1 MNCDIARI
9 YHATSKPGAL
19 RVEPPQFGYNAPQN
33 IHQNPPERMK
43 TLVVED
49 TRTVLKLICHHLEQ
63 MGITPVPAESGSDAI
78 EKFVAERPDMVL
90 LDIVLPDID
99 GFEVA
104 RRLRQIEQPGE
115 WTPILF
121 LTSMTKDEDL
131 EKGIAAGGDDYI
143 HKPVSDVVLGA
154 KIRAMQR
161 IIQMRYSLLVLTRK
175 LDAANQELR
184 RLTSLDGLTG
194 IANRRHFDD
203 TLNREWRRSMRQG
216 AEFSILMCDV
226 DRFKDFNDRLGH
238 QEGDVCLRRVAET
251 LATAMDR
258 GGDLVARYGGEE
270 FAVIL
275 PETAIAGA
283 TTVAERM
290 RRAVEDLRIPHPTNP
305 GGFVTASFGVA
316 SGVAMPE
323 TDPRQIVKMADRAL
337 YHAKHAG
344 RNCVHVLPTLDEGD
358 AQE

>member
-1 MNCDIARI
+1 LITPHAIFAR
-9 YHATSKPGAL
+9 T
-19 RVEPPQFGYNAPQN
+19 
-33 IHQNPPERMK
+33 MK

-49 TRTVLKLICHHLEQ
+49 SQASRKIVCHYLER
-63 MGITPVPAESGSDAI
+63 MGITPIPAIDGTQAVDL
-78 EKFVAERPDMVL
+78 FVSERPDMVL

-104 RRLRQIEQPGE
+104 RRLRHLERPGD
-115 WTPILF
+115 WTPIIF

-143 HKPVSDVVLGA
+143 YKPVSDVVLGA

-175 LDAANQELR
+175 LDTANQELK

-194 IANRRHFDD
+194 IANRRHFDEV
-203 TLNREWRRSMRQG
+203 LLREWRRSMRQG

-226 DRFKDFNDRLGH
+226 DLFKAYNDSLGH
-238 QEGDVCLRRVAET
+238 HAGDDCLRRIAGALT
-251 LATAMDR
+251 AAMDR

-275 PETAIAGA
+275 PETSLAGGQV
-283 TTVAERM
+283 VAERM
-290 RRAVEDLRIPHPTNP
+290 RQAIEALDLDHPTAA
-305 GGFVTASFGVA
+305 GGKVTASFGLA

-323 TDPRQIVKMADRAL
+323 TDPTRLVRAADKAL
-337 YHAKHAG
+337 YEAKRAG
-344 RNCVHVLPTLDEGD
+344 RNQVCVIASLDRPEN
-358 AQE
+358 

>member
-1 MNCDIARI
+1 
-9 YHATSKPGAL
+9 
-19 RVEPPQFGYNAPQN
+19 
-33 IHQNPPERMK
+33 MK

-49 TRTVLKLICHHLEQ
+49 SQASRKIVSHYLER
-63 MGITPVPAESGSDAI
+63 MGITPIPAVDGAEAVDL
-78 EKFVAERPDMVL
+78 FVSERPDMVL

-104 RRLRQIEQPGE
+104 RRLRQLERPGD
-115 WTPILF
+115 WTPIIF

-143 HKPVSDVVLGA
+143 YKPVSDVVLGA

-175 LDAANQELR
+175 LDTANQELK

-194 IANRRHFDD
+194 IANRRHFDEM
-203 TLNREWRRSMRQG
+203 LLREWRRSMRQG

-226 DRFKDFNDRLGH
+226 DLFKAYNDTLGH
-238 QEGDVCLRRVAET
+238 HAGDDCLRQIAQALTV
-251 LATAMDR
+251 AMDR

-270 FAVIL
+270 FAIIL
-275 PETAIAGA
+275 PETSLAGGQV
-283 TTVAERM
+283 VAERM
-290 RRAVEDLRIPHPTNP
+290 RQAIEALNLDHPTAP
-305 GGFVTASFGVA
+305 GGKITASFGLA

-323 TDPRQIVKMADRAL
+323 TDPIQLVKAADKAL
-337 YHAKHAG
+337 YEAKRAG
-344 RNCVHVLPTLDEGD
+344 RNQVRVIASLDRPEN
-358 AQE
+358 

>member
-1 MNCDIARI
+1 
-9 YHATSKPGAL
+9 
-19 RVEPPQFGYNAPQN
+19 
-33 IHQNPPERMK
+33 MK

-49 TRTVLKLICHHLEQ
+49 TRTSLKVVCHYLER
-63 MGITPVPAESGSDAI
+63 MGITPIPAETGTRAI
-78 EKFVAERPDMVL
+78 DLFIAERPDMVL
-90 LDIVLPDID
+90 LDIILPDID

-104 RRLRQIEQPGE
+104 RRLRQLEQPGD

-143 HKPVSDVVLGA
+143 FKPVSDVVLGA

-175 LDAANQELR
+175 LDTANQELK

-194 IANRRHFDD
+194 IANRRHFDE
-203 TLNREWRRSMRQG
+203 TLGREWRRSMRQG

-226 DRFKDFNDRLGH
+226 DLFKAYNDTLGH
-238 QEGDVCLRRVAET
+238 QEGDECLRRVAQA
-251 LATAMDR
+251 LAAAMDR

-275 PETAIAGA
+275 PETSLAGGQI
-283 TTVAERM
+283 VAERM
-290 RRAVEDLRIPHPTNP
+290 RQAIESLNIAHPTAA
-305 GGFVTASFGVA
+305 GGKVTISVGLA
-316 SGVAMPE
+316 SGIAMPE
-323 TDPRQIVKMADRAL
+323 IDPAKLVKTADRAL
-337 YHAKHAG
+337 YHAKHEG
-344 RNCVHVLPTLDEGD
+344 RNRVHAITSSDSND
-358 AQE
+358 Q